1 MINSILT
8 HAVPS
13 WLTHQGP
20 ENDVVIST
28 RIRLARNCTRHQFP
42 HRASP
47 VERTMV
53 FEEVSD
59 AFGRSD
65 LRDSFDCVNFNT
77 LDKRQQE
84 FLVEERCASR
94 DLASADGD
102 RGVAHGWSGRISV
115 MINEEDHVRV
125 QCIDAGCRPIELWE
139 EIDGVD
145 DALGMRLDYAF
156 DNRRGFLTCRP
167 ENAGTGLR
175 VSFCAHL
182 PGCVLTRTLDS
193 VLAAAGPN
201 LAAAGGFF
209 GRSSPVTGS
218 IFMLS
223 GTAVMGRGE
232 SDFCD
237 SMNSAMR
244 SIADAERKARDHVL
258 ADAASREELTEKIQR
273 SYATLCD
280 AVVLGVDEFLDL
292 ASPLRFGIECT
303 LFDKC
308 TIDDLN
314 RLTLFVLPAHLQTFL
329 KKNLDDN
336 EIREARAGL
345 VRSFFIRNSKE

>member
-13 WLTHQGP
+13 WLTHLGA
-20 ENDVVIST
+20 ENDIVIST
-28 RIRLARNCTRHQFP
+28 RIRLARNCARHQFP

-47 VERTMV
+47 LERTAV
-53 FEEVSD
+53 FEEVSE

-65 LRDSFDCVNFNT
+65 LRDSFDCVNFNN
-77 LDKRQQE
+77 LDKRHQE

-102 RGVAHGWSGRISV
+102 RGVVHGRSGRISV
-115 MINEEDHVRV
+115 MINEEDHVRM
-125 QCIDAGCRPIELWE
+125 QCIDAGCRPLELWE

-156 DNRRGFLTCRP
+156 DNHRGFLTSNP

-175 VSFCAHL
+175 VSFCTHL

-193 VLAAAGPN
+193 VLAAADPN
-201 LAAAGGFF
+201 LAATGGFF
-209 GRSSPVTGS
+209 GRGSPMTGS
-218 IFMLS
+218 MFMLS

-237 SMNSAMR
+237 GMNSAMH
-244 SIADAERKARDHVL
+244 SIADAERKAREHIL
-258 ADAASREELTEKIQR
+258 ADAAARDELTAKILR
-273 SYATLCD
+273 SYVTLCD
-280 AVVLGVDEFLDL
+280 ASMLGIDEFLDL
-292 ASPLRFGIECT
+292 SSALRLGIECT

-329 KKNLDDN
+329 GKDLAGGD
-336 EIREARAGL
+336 IGAARAGL
-345 VRSFFIRNSKE
+345 VKMFFDRNAKE